1 MEKFRQNLNNANVL
15 FLDVRK
21 SSEIEGGKITAEN
34 WLNILHTD
42 VGKEFSL
49 SKEEFEVF
57 KSNNDLV
64 GDKKIPVLNYNKF
77 LFRKS
82 TCARNQNPQILS
94 WCIARVEHQLEE
106 VFKEIIVFKLII
118 FLNYQKY
125 YIMSKLI
132 SISKKPPNL

>member
-21 SSEIEGGKITAEN
+21 SSEIEGGTITAKN

-64 GDKKIPVLNYNKF
+64 RDKKIPVLNYNKF
-77 LFRKS
+77 
-82 TCARNQNPQILS
+82 
-94 WCIARVEHQLEE
+94 
-106 VFKEIIVFKLII
+106 
-118 FLNYQKY
+118 
-125 YIMSKLI
+125 
-132 SISKKPPNL
+132 